1 MVNNSESTPFI
12 YSQLRS
18 RKISLSHQIQI
29 VYIFILLSLYFSF
42 INLVATI
49 GLIILFQL
57 GLQSVINII
66 TFVLSESFKLSAA
79 NINHSPIQV
88 HIKLGLLIISTVTL
102 LIIFLDNIDKKIL
115 DIFTMSYMYEFS
127 TKVDSLAE
135 RKQIIMNFM
144 IFLKK

>member
-1 MVNNSESTPFI
+1 LVNNSESTPFI
-12 YSQLRS
+12 YPQLRS

-49 GLIILFQL
+49 GLIILFPL

-79 NINHSPIQV
+79 SINHSPIQV
-88 HIKLGLLIISTVTL
+88 HIKFWLLIISTVTL
-102 LIIFLDNIDKKIL
+102 LTIFLEIL
-115 DIFTMSYMYEFS
+115 
-127 TKVDSLAE
+127 
-135 RKQIIMNFM
+135 
-144 IFLKK
+144 